1 MSHLTKYRLKL
12 IHADGRIVW
21 SEAVEVNFDFFEG
34 DRFVIFPNPS
44 NGHFQL
50 RSALPI
56 SDNWTYQIS
65 DALGRTITSGALKE
79 EEQSFD
85 ISEQPVGVYF
95 LILHSPQGQRFLKR
109 VVRK

>member
-65 DALGRTITSGALKE
+65 DALGRIITSGALKE